1 MQVIEVKRIDA
12 WDGGDRHNFKAYV
25 ANTVPDN
32 EIEKKY
38 RSCHVTQE
46 VLTVFD
52 TLEEIEA
59 NSVANLRKS
68 AWEKLTPMERKAI
81 GLKM

>member
-12 WDGGDRHNFKAYV
+12 WDGGDRHDFKAYV
-25 ANTVPDN
+25 VNTIPDT
-32 EIEKKY
+32 EIQKKY
-38 RSCHVTQE
+38 RNCHIVPE

-68 AWEKLTPMERKAI
+68 AWEKLTPLERKAI